1 MTTEHTSRFH
11 HRERDGGCVVDGWA
25 GCAAGAAR

>member
-11 HRERDGGCVVDGWA
+11 GRERGGGCVVGGWA
-25 GCAAGAAR
+25 VCAAGAAR